1 MSNTLESNTIIPTT
15 AHYIHQGEGPPVI
28 MIHGVAASLHDWD
41 DLLSRTNDN
50 ALIVQ
55 FLRYALPASMLMAVP
70 AMTAMT
76 MSEITD
82 WAIISILAVRDSGA
96 VSVGLKATLVI

>member
-1 MSNTLESNTIIPTT
+1 LFDR
-15 AHYIHQGEGPPVI
+15 
-28 MIHGVAASLHDWD
+28 HDWD

-82 WAIISILAVRDSGA
+82 
-96 VSVGLKATLVI
+96 